1 MVKTDLPAKLTIKT
15 KPGEQAKGG
24 VTKIEAHFNPN
35 KIVLGKSVKLL
46 QAPAKGRDVPEQQF
60 GNGDPRTFNLDLLFD
75 TYDNDRVPKEPV
87 TVHTAKLDTLT
98 VVSPDL
104 HRPPICELWWG
115 AWGKLFEGV
124 LENLDHEYTLF
135 MEDGTPVRATSKCV
149 FKEYRDNPRGMKE
162 EDKRSSD
169 IAKQRIVR
177 RGDTLSSIAAVEYL
191 DPGLWRPIADHNGLD
206 DPLDLEPGMVLLLPT
221 LTVSRSGR
229 SQT

>member
-1 MVKTDLPAKLTIKT
+1 MEKKKLPEKLTIKT

-24 VTKIEAHFNPN
+24 VTKIEAYFNPN

-46 QAPAKGRDVPEQQF
+46 PQPAKGRDVPEQQF

-75 TYDNDRVPKEPV
+75 TYDNDQIPKEPV
-87 TVHTAKLDTLT
+87 TVHTAKLDKLI
-98 VVSPDL
+98 VISPDL

-115 AWGKLFEGV
+115 KWGKLFEGV

-149 FKEYRDNPRGMKE
+149 FKEFR
-162 EDKRSSD
+162 DKRDQEKHSSD

-177 RGDTLSSIAAVEYL
+177 RGDTLSSIAAIEYL

-206 DPLDLEPGMVLLLPT
+206 DPLDLEPGMVLLLPA